1 MARRTTRSSPRAEQS
16 QSNTVLIV
24 FVVISMLAN
33 VGLGIMWYL
42 SQDEITNNKKAAAD
56 AKAQTQQANKEK
68 ALIQDF
74 YVTRLRLWL
83 GDKPSET
90 ELDAMKQASSEVMQA
105 PQEWFMPLARTVEG
119 DANATDELAKAGM
132 IGPYDP
138 AKGTT
143 ANNFA
148 DRVKSL
154 DDTLVKLRRDLKES
168 QDRHK
173 TLTEEYNTYK
183 NDWNAAVLEQK
194 VKASQD
200 RYEADLKEKLAQKDS
215 EINDLKAKINS
226 VEREVAK
233 ILADTKSSFD
243 QEKQKL
249 TERFDAAL
257 LARDQELREIRER
270 IKAGNEVVLDKP
282 RGRIV
287 RAEASGER
295 VIIDIGSDL
304 GLQPQTTFSVYGRD
318 SSGKPLATPKARIEV
333 AEILGRTSALAVV
346 RQMAKPEEFRQGVD
360 SGDPTYW
367 INNSRDFWRA
377 NNPLLPG
384 DLIYNP
390 AWDPNRRMHVALA
403 GFFDLDGD
411 GQDDLQS
418 FIRILQSLGVDVDV
432 YLDSADDFKPKG
444 RMSNQTEL
452 LIIGSS
458 PLLATKGESPKAV
471 GGGRMNEA
479 VNALQNEARNKGIE
493 IVTLNRFLDRMGF
506 VAERIP
512 QLQGSGN
519 RVLRSGSA
527 PADAPGSK
535 NGNGDNK
542 DMDK

>member
-1 MARRTTRSSPRAEQS
+1 MARRTTRSTPRADQS

-42 SQDEITNNKKAAAD
+42 SQEEIVNSKKAATD
-56 AKAQTQQANKEK
+56 AQAQQNQAVRDKN
-68 ALIQDF
+68 LIQDF
-74 YVTRLRLWL
+74 YVTRLRIWL

-90 ELDAMKQASSEVMQA
+90 EVEAMKRAGSDVMQA
-105 PQEWFMPLARTVEG
+105 PQEWFMPLARKIEG
-119 DANATDELAKAGM
+119 DPNANDAIAKAGM
-132 IGPYDP
+132 IGPFDP
-138 AKGTT
+138 ARGTT
-143 ANNFA
+143 ANNFS
-148 DRVKSL
+148 DRLKSL
-154 DDTLVKLRRDLKES
+154 DDTLVKLRRDLKDS
-168 QDRHK
+168 QDKQK

-183 NDWNAAVLEQK
+183 NEWNARVLEQK

-226 VEREVAK
+226 VEKEVAK
-233 ILADTKSSFD
+233 ILADTKTSFD

-257 LARDQELREIRER
+257 LARDQELKEIREK

-287 RAEASGER
+287 RADPSGDR
-295 VIIDIGSDL
+295 VVIDVGSDMS
-304 GLQPQTTFSVYGRD
+304 LQPQTTFSVYGRD
-318 SSGKPLATPKARIEV
+318 SSGKPFATPKARIEV
-333 AEILGRTSALAVV
+333 VEVLGRTSALAIV
-346 RQMAKPEEFRQGVD
+346 RQMAKPEEFRKGVE
-360 SGDPTYW
+360 SSDPAYW
-367 INNSRDFWRA
+367 ISNTRDFWRS
-377 NNPLLPG
+377 NNPILPG

-390 AWDPNRRMHVALA
+390 AWEPNRRIHVALA
-403 GFFDLDGD
+403 GFFDIDGD

-418 FIRILQSLGVDVDV
+418 FVRILQSLGVDVDV
-432 YLDSADDFKPKG
+432 YLDSADDYKPKG
-444 RMSNQTEL
+444 RMTNQTEL
-452 LIIGSS
+452 LIIGSA
-458 PLLATKGESPKAV
+458 PLIATKGEAPKAV

-512 QLQGSGN
+512 QLQGSAN
-519 RVLRSGSA
+519 KPKAPGSA
-527 PADAPGSK
+527 PSNPPAPK
-535 NGNGDNK
+535 NGNGTET
-542 DMDK
+542 DK